1 MLKGKHI
8 LFISPSFFNYE
19 KALVNAM
26 EENGAQVDFFDER
39 PSNSFWTKGLVR
51 VNPNLIE
58 KKIENYYQQ
67 ILNQARI
74 KTYDYFLL
82 IKGESI
88 PYSFLEAFTKEQAQ
102 AKRIFYMYDSF
113 AEYPKFEKLLP
124 YFHKNISFEY
134 RDTKAYN
141 LQFRPLFYLEDYE
154 QEPRER
160 EKEYDFCFIGSA
172 HTDRYLVGEK
182 LRKEAEK
189 LNLKAFLYY
198 YAPSK
203 MMFYLKRLFDKN
215 LKAFDV
221 KKLSYEK
228 LSHSDILEIYAQSKA
243 VLDINKPFQFGLSMR
258 SFEALV
264 SGNKLITTNH
274 EIKEYEFYSPER
286 ILVIDREKPVL
297 EAAFFESEFIPLTSE
312 EKSYLSINQWLEDVF
327 LNEEIDFPMR
337 ENR

>member
-1 MLKGKHI
+1 MLKGKRI

-19 KALVNAM
+19 KALLNAM

-39 PSNSFWTKGLVR
+39 PSNSFWIKGLVR

-58 KKIENYYQQ
+58 KKIQAYYQQ
-67 ILNQARI
+67 ILNQAKN

-82 IKGESI
+82 VKGESI

-154 QEPRER
+154 QDSQER
-160 EKEYDFCFIGSA
+160 VIKYDFCFIGSA

-182 LRKEAEK
+182 LRKEAKK

-228 LSHSDILEIYAQSKA
+228 LSHSDILEIYSQSKA

-264 SGNKLITTNH
+264 SGNKLITTNQ
-274 EIKEYEFYSPER
+274 EIKEYDFYSPER
-286 ILVIDREKPVL
+286 ILVIDREKPVV
-297 EAAFFESEFIPLTSE
+297 EAAFFE
-312 EKSYLSINQWLEDVF
+312 
-327 LNEEIDFPMR
+327 R
-337 ENR
+337 